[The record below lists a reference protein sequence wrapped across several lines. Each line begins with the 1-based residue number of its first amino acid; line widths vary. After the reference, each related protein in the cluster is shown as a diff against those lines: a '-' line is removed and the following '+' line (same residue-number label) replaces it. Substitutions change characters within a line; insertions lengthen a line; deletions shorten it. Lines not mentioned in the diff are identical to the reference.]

1 MKKESDFTKKLSWT
15 ATIMSVMMYVSYI
28 PQIFDNLAGHHGS
41 PIQPL
46 VAAINC
52 TLWVTYA
59 LVKKNTDLP
68 LAAANFPGIIFG
80 IITFWTAL

>member
-1 MKKESDFTKKLSWT
+1 MRNQKLVQYLSWT
-15 ATIMSVMMYVSYI
+15 ATVMSIMMYISYV
-28 PQIFDNLAGHHGS
+28 PQISKNLSGAKGN

-46 VAAINC
+46 VAGINC
-52 TLWVTYA
+52 TLWVIYG
-59 LVKKNTDLP
+59 LIKEKRDLP

>member
-1 MKKESDFTKKLSWT
+1 MRNQKLVQYLSWT
-15 ATIMSVMMYVSYI
+15 ATVMSIMMYISYV
-28 PQIFDNLAGHHGS
+28 PQIINNLSGAKGN

-46 VAAINC
+46 VAGINC
-52 TLWVTYA
+52 TLWVIYG
-59 LVKKNTDLP
+59 LIKKKRDLP

>member
-1 MKKESDFTKKLSWT
+1 MRNQKLVQYLSWT
-15 ATIMSVMMYVSYI
+15 ATVMSIMMYISYV
-28 PQIFDNLAGHHGS
+28 PQIINKLSGAKGN

-46 VAAINC
+46 VAGINC
-52 TLWVTYA
+52 TLWVIYG
-59 LVKKNTDLP
+59 LIKKKRDLP